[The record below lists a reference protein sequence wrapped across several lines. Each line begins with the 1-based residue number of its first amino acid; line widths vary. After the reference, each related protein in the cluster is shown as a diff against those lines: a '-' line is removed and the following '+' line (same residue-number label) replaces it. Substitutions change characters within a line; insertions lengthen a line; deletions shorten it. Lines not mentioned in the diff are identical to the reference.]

1 MKGKVVGTFGNFVS
15 SIILK
20 RKGFNLI
27 PEAFMTVSNPFPF
40 PMKIIS
46 VKNLHVYAYKP
57 GDENEEVLITEMEQV
72 PLEEPIIIPANVDN
86 WIDEENPLPLQMNGN
101 ILRSIKALEML
112 LSNENPKDSEGKKYL
127 PTRIEAKIKSE
138 MAGMELEL
146 LFIKD
151 RLPLYLE
158 LK

>member
-1 MKGKVVGTFGNFVS
+1 M
-15 SIILK
+15 
-20 RKGFNLI
+20 
-27 PEAFMTVSNPFPF
+27 
-40 PMKIIS
+40 
-46 VKNLHVYAYKP
+46 
-57 GDENEEVLITEMEQV
+57 
-72 PLEEPIIIPANVDN
+72 
-86 WIDEENPLPLQMNGN
+86 PLQMNGN